1 MMSKEEIMNS
11 YPLNMYPKESWD
23 EFSAEELL
31 RILIIIRIRQ
41 IRYQAE
47 PIVISDNDSDE
58 DDENIIVI
66 SSDEDEG
73 VAR

>member
-1 MMSKEEIMNS
+1 MNS
-11 YPLNMYPKESWD
+11 YPLNMFPKESWD

-58 DDENIIVI
+58 DENIIVI

>member
-1 MMSKEEIMNS
+1 MNS

-58 DDENIIVI
+58 DENIIVI

>member
-1 MMSKEEIMNS
+1 MNL

-47 PIVISDNDSDE
+47 PIVISNNDSDE

>member
-1 MMSKEEIMNS
+1 MNS

-23 EFSAEELL
+23 EFSADELL
-31 RILIIIRIRQ
+31 RILITIKIRQ

-47 PIVISDNDSDE
+47 PIVISDDDSDE
-58 DDENIIVI
+58 DENIIVI

>member
-1 MMSKEEIMNS
+1 MNS

-23 EFSAEELL
+23 EFSAEQLL
-31 RILIIIRIRQ
+31 RILITIRIRQ

-58 DDENIIVI
+58 DENIIVI